1 MDIDNKE
8 VKGIT
13 VINNDYIFKEWKKSF
28 NKSYKTREEF
38 KLIVKAD
45 NLENLKIKDIK
56 DALIKLIPKVKF
68 EIFKDDP
75 SKFENMINSKFPEF
89 KNKKNN

>member
-8 VKGIT
+8 VKEIT
-13 VINNDYIFKEWKKSF
+13 VIKNDYIFKEWKSSF

-38 KLIVKAD
+38 KLIVKTD

-56 DALIKLIPKVKF
+56 DALIKLTPNIKF
-68 EIFKDDP
+68 E
-75 SKFENMINSKFPEF
+75 SMINNKFPAF
-89 KNKKNN
+89 KTKK